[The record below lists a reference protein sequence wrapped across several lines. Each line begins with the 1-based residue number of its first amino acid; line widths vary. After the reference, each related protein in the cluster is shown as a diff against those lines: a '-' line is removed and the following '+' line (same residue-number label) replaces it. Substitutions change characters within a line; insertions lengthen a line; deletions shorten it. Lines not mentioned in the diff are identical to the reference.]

1 MASLLD
7 LLFGPRNPSL
17 EWPPYKGQ
25 PLVFDCDTS
34 RLNGVAVGERPT
46 EASFLGPDESG
57 VKRRV
62 TQLHYRSLGLAIM
75 LHRQMI
81 DASIFNFSAPH
92 FGDYESF
99 AGRFVSGGETIPL
112 ATWTEQEIIEHFGPP
127 REIDRDD
134 TEIILFYDRGEYEWN
149 FELSLDSRLK
159 CFLVVSS

>member
-1 MASLLD
+1 MFD

-25 PLVFDCDTS
+25 PT
-34 RLNGVAVGERPT
+34 
-46 EASFLGPDESG
+46 
-57 VKRRV
+57 
-62 TQLHYRSLGLAIM
+62 
-75 LHRQMI
+75 
-81 DASIFNFSAPH
+81 H

-127 REIDRDD
+127 REIDRDE
-134 TEIILFYDRGEYEWN
+134 TEIVLFYDRDKYEWN

-159 CFLVVSS
+159 CLLVFSS

>member
-25 PLVFDCDTS
+25 PLEFDCDTS
-34 RLNGVAVGERPT
+34 RLNGVAVGDRLVEI
-46 EASFLGPDESG
+46 EFLGPDESG
-57 VKRRV
+57 EKRKV
-62 TQLHYRSLGLAIM
+62 THLQYRSLGLAVPI
-75 LHRQMI
+75 HRQKI
-81 DASIFNFSAPH
+81 DGWDFIFSDPLFP
-92 FGDYESF
+92 GYESF

-112 ATWTEQEIIEHFGPP
+112 ATWTEREIVEHFGPP

-149 FELSLDSRLK
+149 FELSLDSRLE
-159 CFLVVSS
+159 CLLVFQR